1 MSAPGNGTF
10 EGDVFSSLV
19 DFGFTRYATPKL
31 IRILYIIGFVL
42 VMLYTLFFL
51 IGGISEGGF
60 FAVLALV
67 GAPVI
72 GLFALLYLRVTSELL
87 SVLFRIGQNV
97 ASIADQQA
105 GGPGRGPGSGGGTAP
120 PPGPM
125 SPPAGRPG
133 APGGPVGPAPT
144 GPPSF

>member
-1 MSAPGNGTF
+1 MSAPTSDTF

-31 IRILYIIGFVL
+31 IRILYIIGFV
-42 VMLYTLFFL
+42 VVVLYTLGFL
-51 IGGISEGGF
+51 FTGIGQGGF

-67 GAPVI
+67 GAPII
-72 GLFALLYLRVTSELL
+72 GLFALLYLRVTTELL

-97 ASIADQQA
+97 ASIADEQA
-105 GGPGRGPGSGGGTAP
+105 GGPGPGSGGGTAP

-125 SPPAGRPG
+125 SPPAGGGPG
-133 APGGPVGPAPT
+133 APGAPGGPAPT
-144 GPPSF
+144 GPPSY